1 MKQSVNVFLIL
12 PLVYTFYKT
21 KPILKVLLFDFMS
34 TYLFSKVRNTIF
46 FSLTVITVISET
58 LLTGLLKKRV

>member
-12 PLVYTFYKT
+12 LLVYTFYKT

-34 TYLFSKVRNTIF
+34 TYLFPKVRNTIF
-46 FSLTVITVISET
+46 FSLTAITVISET